1 MRHKEIERSN
11 TVKKSLTRRDFIGKT
26 TAGLAT
32 AAVSAGISSIG
43 LSSCKRG
50 DINDENSR
58 KYSEGDFP
66 YLVEQTLPPEELYDY
81 HKRLSTDSVHIP
93 RRDREEQPKEDE
105 MTLPD
110 QGWTLTMEKGNSM
123 ILQNAVLDFQDYL
136 DISQNVK
143 VEVEE
148 RNALAGWQDFSQRI
162 IAGTRSQLPGCGLTL
177 QSPKSYEIVVT
188 PERIIVCG
196 YDERGTM
203 FGLYNLESRM
213 NLREAPFLPQYLK
226 TVRQSLY
233 DTRMVLSWMG
243 WMEWP
248 DQLLSHLVHDGFDAI
263 FASTYANP
271 NGDRTVGET
280 STDFY
285 ARILYK
291 MRKQDSAT
299 IRDLIN
305 RAGRFGIKV
314 YTPIIYQYL
323 GTRESELG
331 LRKLVREI
339 VKEFPDIRGYI
350 LLTEGFWYSA
360 WGGGHGASKEYMQQ
374 WARNWSKAVSI
385 VEEECHR
392 IDPSIEIIPWEYNID
407 FRPQN
412 SEIKRYF
419 VKQLPVRSIPMLTW
433 ENGKSFELGGMKGN
447 LCDYSL
453 SQIGPAEVTAAQID
467 EAEKRGMKVYSKV
480 DTFASWQYGTT
491 PYLPCPYQWFDR
503 YMALEKYG
511 VKGTLESWSSGY
523 KPNFISTIRAWTCWT
538 DAPTMQDLF
547 SDMAAL
553 IFGKDQKE
561 MVIKAWEYFSKAI
574 SLVPDTG
581 PNMGTNNAIGNPLF
595 FQEPHART
603 ATYKFSWIDQN
614 KALTVNPYWPFTV
627 SRMVFYPDFSNK
639 TDKAEQYARKATGLG
654 DESKKTK
661 VLPVFLKYLKLA
673 SDKMEDGLKLYRI
686 AASNS
691 PESKRIQALREVV
704 VAEQLQR
711 MMQSDYAIL
720 QFEDLR
726 LKLVK
731 ELDIQKA
738 GVLFDEMEN
747 IVREEIDRTE
757 LSLLAATQDSRLGF
771 QFEQDYV
778 YTPYS
783 LGEKLTLLK
792 ETLDIQLPN
801 ARNIKIIS

>member
-1 MRHKEIERSN
+1 MI
-11 TVKKSLTRRDFIGKT
+11 
-26 TAGLAT
+26 
-32 AAVSAGISSIG
+32 
-43 LSSCKRG
+43 
-50 DINDENSR
+50 
-58 KYSEGDFP
+58 
-66 YLVEQTLPPEELYDY
+66 
-81 HKRLSTDSVHIP
+81 
-93 RRDREEQPKEDE
+93 
-105 MTLPD
+105 LPD
-110 QGWTLTMEKGNSM
+110 QGWKLKMGRGNSM
-123 ILQNAVLDFQDYL
+123 ILQTAALDFQDYL
-136 DISQNVK
+136 EISQNVK
-143 VEVEE
+143 VETEV
-148 RNALAGWQDFSQRI
+148 RDSLAGWQDFSQSI
-162 IAGTRSQLPGCGLTL
+162 IVGTRQQLPGCGLTL
-177 QSPKSYEIVVT
+177 KTPKSYEIAVT

-196 YDERGTM
+196 YDERGAM

-213 NLREAPFLPQYLK
+213 NLREAPFLPKELK
-226 TVRQSLY
+226 TARESLF

-248 DQLLSHLVHDGFDAI
+248 DRLLSHLVHDGFDAI
-263 FASTYANP
+263 FASVYANP

-291 MRKQDSAT
+291 MRKQDPDRV
-299 IRDLIN
+299 RDLIN
-305 RAGRFGIKV
+305 RAGRFGIRV

-323 GTRESELG
+323 GTRESEMG

-360 WGGGHGASKEYMQQ
+360 WGGGHGAGKKYMQQ

-392 IDPSIEIIPWEYNID
+392 ADPSIEIIPWEYNID

-419 VKQLPVRSIPMLTW
+419 IKQLPVKSIPMLTW
-433 ENGKSFELGGMKGN
+433 ENGKSFELDGMKGN

-453 SQIGPAEVTAAQID
+453 NQIGPAEVTAVQID
-467 EAEKRGMKVYSKV
+467 EAEKRKMKVYSKV

-503 YMALEKYG
+503 YIALEKYG

-538 DAPTMQDLF
+538 DAPPMQEIFDA
-547 SDMAAL
+547 MAAL
-553 IFGKDQKE
+553 IFGKEQKE
-561 MVIKAWEYFSKAI
+561 IVKKAWEYFSEAI

-595 FQEPHART
+595 FQEPPART
-603 ATYKFSWIDQN
+603 ATFKYSWEEGT
-614 KALTVNPYWPFTV
+614 KKSSFNPYWPFTI

-639 TDKAEQYARKATGLG
+639 TNKAEHYARRATGLG
-654 DESKKTK
+654 DVSKETE
-661 VLPVFLKYLKLA
+661 VLPVFLKHLKQA
-673 SDKMEDGLKLYRI
+673 SDKMEDGLRLYRT

-691 PESKRIQALREVV
+691 PVSKRTQALREVV
-704 VAEQLQR
+704 VAEQMQR
-711 MMQSDYAIL
+711 MMQSDTAIL
-720 QFEDLR
+720 TFEDLR

-731 ELDIQKA
+731 EHDSRKT
-738 GVLFDEMEN
+738 GVIFDRMEN
-747 IVREEIDRTE
+747 IVRKEIYRTE
-757 LSLLAATQDSRLGF
+757 LSLLAATRDSRLGF

-783 LGEKLTLLK
+783 LREKLGVLK

-801 ARNIKIIS
+801 ARKIKKIS